1 MKKSHTREQH
11 SNRIDAL
18 PKIVQAPI
26 LVETPPPNVYSKSFQ
41 SFCELLPGNDL
52 RNLAQNLLTVRYNP
66 HNDIRFNALWGE
78 DSESTIIWEF
88 G

>member
-1 MKKSHTREQH
+1 MKKLHTREQH
-11 SNRIDAL
+11 SNRFDAL

-26 LVETPPPNVYSKSFQ
+26 LVGTPVYSERFQ